1 MTNYRRRTINNAEL
15 AIEMIGNYLKQIESA
30 EEEGKKR
37 YSKLCEVLK
46 NTKELLE
53 SLMNLN
59 EEEARAYMDSFFV
72 IMSS

>member
-1 MTNYRRRTINNAEL
+1 
-15 AIEMIGNYLKQIESA
+15 MIGNHLKQIESM

-37 YSKLCEVLK
+37 YSKLCEALK

-53 SLMNLN
+53 LLMNLN
-59 EEEARAYMDSFFV
+59 EEEAKAYMDSFFV